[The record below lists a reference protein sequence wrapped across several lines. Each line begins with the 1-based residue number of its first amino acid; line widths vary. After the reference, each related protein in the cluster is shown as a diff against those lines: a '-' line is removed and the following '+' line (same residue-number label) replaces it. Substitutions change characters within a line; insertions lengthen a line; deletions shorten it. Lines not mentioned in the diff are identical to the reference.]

1 MGEDAAGNV
10 ASDAVALVERNGGVL
25 SIAMNRVASR
35 NALDGPMK
43 DALQAA
49 AEAFCGDATLRC
61 LVITGSERI
70 FCAGGDLRTLSDER
84 RPTEVRQRM
93 AQMHGIAK
101 MLTACEKPIITAV
114 NGAAVGAGFGLAL
127 FGDIVVAA
135 EDAFFMAGFPKVG
148 AVPDAGV
155 IYHLPR
161 AVGMAQAKDILLTNR
176 KVGAAEALAI
186 GLVSRVLP
194 RATFR
199 ADVLALAE
207 QLAAG
212 PSVSLG
218 LTKALLNHSHRDGI
232 EDFLTREQ
240 LAQAV
245 VFGTDDFAEG
255 NRAFME
261 KREPRFNGR

>member
-1 MGEDAAGNV
+1 MGDDV
-10 ASDAVALVERNGGVL
+10 AIIERQGAVL
-25 SIAMNRVASR
+25 IITMNRVASR
-35 NALDGPMK
+35 NALDADMK
-43 DALQAA
+43 NALQRA
-49 AEAFCGDATLRC
+49 AETYCADPALRC

-70 FCAGGDLRTLSDER
+70 FCAGGDLRTLSDEC
-84 RPTEVRQRM
+84 RPTAVRQRM

-101 MLTACEKPIITAV
+101 LLTTCEKPVISAV

-127 FGDIVVAA
+127 LGDLIVVA

-148 AVPDAGV
+148 AVPDAGT

-176 KVGAAEALAI
+176 KVDAATALSI
-186 GLVSRVLP
+186 GLASRVLP
-194 RATFR
+194 KQSFR

-212 PSVSLG
+212 PAVSLG
-218 LTKALLNHSHRDGI
+218 LTKALLNTSHRDGI
-232 EDFLTREQ
+232 EDFLIREQ

-245 VFGTDDFAEG
+245 AFGTDDFAEG

-261 KREPRFNGR
+261 KREPRFVGR

>member
-1 MGEDAAGNV
+1 MSDAA
-10 ASDAVALVERNGGVL
+10 ARVERHGGVL
-25 SIAMNRVASR
+25 TVAMNRVASR
-35 NALDGPMK
+35 NALDASMK

-49 AEAFCGDATLRC
+49 VETFCADAALRC
-61 LVITGSERI
+61 LVITGTERV

-93 AQMHGIAK
+93 AQMHGIARR
-101 MLTACEKPIITAV
+101 LTACEKPVITAI

-127 FGDIVVAA
+127 LGDIVVASD
-135 EDAFFMAGFPKVG
+135 DAFFMAGFPKVG

-161 AVGMAQAKDILLTNR
+161 AVGMVQAKDILLTNR
-176 KVGAAEALAI
+176 KVDAAEALAI

-194 RATFR
+194 KESFA
-199 ADVLALAE
+199 ADVLALAT
-207 QLAAG
+207 QLASG
-212 PSVSLG
+212 PAVSLG

-232 EDFLTREQ
+232 DDFLTREQ

-245 VFGTDDFAEG
+245 AFGTDDFAEG

-261 KREPRFNGR
+261 KREPRFEGR

>member
-1 MGEDAAGNV
+1 MGEAA
-10 ASDAVALVERNGGVL
+10 ARVERHGGVL
-25 SIAMNRVASR
+25 KVAMDRVASR
-35 NALDGPMK
+35 NALDAQMK

-49 AEAFCGDATLRC
+49 VETFCTDAALRC
-61 LVITGSERI
+61 LVITGSERV

-101 MLTACEKPIITAV
+101 RLTTCEKPVITAI

-127 FGDIVVAA
+127 LGDVVVAA

-161 AVGMAQAKDILLTNR
+161 AVGMVQAKDILLTNR
-176 KVGAAEALAI
+176 RVGAAEALAI

-194 RATFR
+194 KESFH
-199 ADVLALAE
+199 ADVLTLAA
-207 QLAAG
+207 QLASG
-212 PSVSLG
+212 PAVSLG

-245 VFGTDDFAEG
+245 AFGTDDFAEG